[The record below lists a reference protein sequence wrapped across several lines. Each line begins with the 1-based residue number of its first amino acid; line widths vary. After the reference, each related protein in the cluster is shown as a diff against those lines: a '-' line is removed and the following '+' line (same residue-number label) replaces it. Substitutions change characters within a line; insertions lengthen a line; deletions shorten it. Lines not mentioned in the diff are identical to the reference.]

1 MAEKKTSTKKK
12 TGSASAAKSSS
23 RSGTKKSVA
32 AKESTRA
39 ARVPEEELESGHSGA
54 FWGVILLALGIFMII
69 SYFSKTFEH
78 FLPELQVFALQPVQI
93 ILIKA
98 CTPFLRLKHE
108 HDRKS
113 RHQILSRELA
123 EAEHR
128 DHAEFPAIS
137 LICET

>member
-69 SYFSKTFEH
+69 SYFSNDGKVVAF
-78 FLPELQVFALQPVQI
+78 FANLVKGLVLYNQ
-93 ILIKA
+93 A
-98 CTPFLRLKHE
+98 ANAYFG
-108 HDRKS
+108 
-113 RHQILSRELA
+113 
-123 EAEHR
+123 
-128 DHAEFPAIS
+128 
-137 LICET
+137 